1 MPMTIRIIVT
11 KKRKSDKETYL
22 CCGECGE
29 GQLCR
34 CGGCTLKEDALHQA
48 IDPLVVAYLDERHLT
63 RQQTPST
70 EEHRVSIW
78 ACEGRQG
85 PWFVYRIDL
94 GYKPKMNFI
103 SFCIDREGGNDG
115 PVLG

>member
-1 MPMTIRIIVT
+1 MPSTVRIIVT
-11 KKRKSDKETYL
+11 KKRKRDKGETYL

-34 CGGCTLKEDALHQA
+34 CEGCADKEDALSQA
-48 IDPLVVAYLDERHLT
+48 VDILAVAYLNERHPIH
-63 RQQTPST
+63 QQTPAT
-70 EEHRVSIW
+70 EEHRVAIW

-94 GYKPKMNFI
+94 GHQPKMNFI
-103 SFCIDREGGNDG
+103 SFCIDREGGNERE
-115 PVLG
+115 